1 MIYYKCLKGV
11 DMFGNPDYDAVID
24 RNVTNELGDYLSEK
38 GFNVFQI
45 TKISRD
51 KFKSTIE
58 CNEFTKILSLLN
70 NSVLI
75 TNNSSV
81 YNEHTSKKI
90 LFTKR
95 KKWNQIADD
104 LAFYLLDESRKPEQK
119 AFKNDNNCQAIID
132 ECVNYN
138 FANYLKKIGFNVY
151 SILKNNRGI
160 TDYEVARI
168 TYEKNSILI
177 TCDKPFYERFNGLKV
192 LYEPKFDWFSMV
204 KKIYLEINKA

>member
-90 LFTKR
+90 LFTKV
-95 KKWNQIADD
+95 
-104 LAFYLLDESRKPEQK
+104 F
-119 AFKNDNNCQAIID
+119 
-132 ECVNYN
+132 
-138 FANYLKKIGFNVY
+138 
-151 SILKNNRGI
+151 
-160 TDYEVARI
+160 
-168 TYEKNSILI
+168 
-177 TCDKPFYERFNGLKV
+177 
-192 LYEPKFDWFSMV
+192 
-204 KKIYLEINKA
+204 